1 MTKNMEATE
10 TSDDETEPE
19 TVNPNFPII
28 PETQEND
35 GGEESETVNPNFPII
50 PETQENDGGEES
62 ETSNPNFPI
71 IPETQE
77 NEGNEE
83 VDPPET
89 TPGEAEITN
98 LEKWTTPFWSIDTM
112 YQECA
117 TFHVRQDGSITAK
130 LLFKPTRI
138 ICVEDWSLKKVYVEG
153 EDYTWD
159 GNSNLLI
166 WKAGSDIPYFGL
178 NDLHGQDDDGNK
190 VVPSFPEWDSLSR
203 STIGNA
209 LYCNAA
215 FVYERQI
222 NVTYEY
228 EAGSWTGHKSTYQG
242 LKVSNTMNK
251 IKNGEEVNLHFYGDS
266 IFAGCD
272 GSAYGKRDPRQPGF
286 ATLIRNYL
294 RETYDNQKVYVVNN
308 SMPGMGSADGL
319 AQVAV
324 KVVDQRRAPDMV
336 FLSWGMNDQCVGTET
351 AQNIQGMIDAIRA
364 KHPDCDIVV
373 VAPLVPNAD
382 AGFLIHQGELPA
394 AFRQLANSNQRVVFV
409 NVFDVQKKMM
419 ETKDYISLSG
429 NNINH
434 PNDFLIRIYA
444 QQILNAI
451 ERF

>member
-1 MTKNMEATE
+1 M
-10 TSDDETEPE
+10 
-19 TVNPNFPII
+19 I
-28 PETQEND
+28 P
-35 GGEESETVNPNFPII
+35 
-50 PETQENDGGEES
+50 
-62 ETSNPNFPI
+62 
-71 IPETQE
+71 
-77 NEGNEE
+77 
-83 VDPPET
+83 
-89 TPGEAEITN
+89 
-98 LEKWTTPFWSIDTM
+98 
-112 YQECA
+112 
-117 TFHVRQDGSITAK
+117 
-130 LLFKPTRI
+130 
-138 ICVEDWSLKKVYVEG
+138 
-153 EDYTWD
+153 
-159 GNSNLLI
+159 
-166 WKAGSDIPYFGL
+166 
-178 NDLHGQDDDGNK
+178 
-190 VVPSFPEWDSLSR
+190 
-203 STIGNA
+203 
-209 LYCNAA
+209 
-215 FVYERQI
+215 
-222 NVTYEY
+222 
-228 EAGSWTGHKSTYQG
+228 
-242 LKVSNTMNK
+242 
-251 IKNGEEVNLHFYGDS
+251 
-266 IFAGCD
+266 
-272 GSAYGKRDPRQPGF
+272 
-286 ATLIRNYL
+286 NYL